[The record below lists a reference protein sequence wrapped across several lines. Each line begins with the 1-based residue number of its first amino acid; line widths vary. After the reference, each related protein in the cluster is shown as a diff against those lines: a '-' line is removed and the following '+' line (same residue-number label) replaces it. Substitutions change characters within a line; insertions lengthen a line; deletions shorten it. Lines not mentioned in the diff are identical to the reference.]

1 MAWMPVSRGRT
12 PRGAAF
18 DATDEWAAA
27 MSRVILRS
35 YRLGKDALAMADLAE
50 AAYVEDYARM
60 DRSARAEM
68 ERERRLEMVLRLAR
82 IVFPPLR
89 DAGRGLVYECDRAIA
104 SAVMFTRDGLAGD
117 RWTIDTVATHP
128 DHQRRG
134 LARRLLA
141 AALDEIAR
149 RGGRSCMLKVRE
161 DNAPAYHMYR
171 GAGFT
176 QFDTTV
182 HLKRETVPGS
192 RACVLEGY
200 RLRELT
206 LKEWYGSWRERLDL
220 ARRETP
226 KAVQSIS
233 PIAASRF
240 RKSRFVRLLAPLAIR
255 MAAMSMHH
263 WAVEHQEGL
272 VATLAVRGD
281 VTGNRNHEIDLVIDP
296 EHEEALAG
304 SLLDL
309 GLSALV
315 SQPHASTLVET
326 RSTNEHVLAE
336 LAQREFSV
344 MSTWHW
350 LGREIEP
357 PGRSAREVRG

>member
-1 MAWMPVSRGRT
+1 MP
-12 PRGAAF
+12 
-18 DATDEWAAA
+18 EL
-27 MSRVILRS
+27 ILRP

-68 ERERRLEMVLRLAR
+68 DRERRLETVLRLAR

-89 DAGRGLVYECDRAIA
+89 DAGRGLLYECDGTIA
-104 SAVMFTRDGLAGD
+104 SAVMFTRSGLAGD

-134 LARRLLA
+134 LARRLLDA
-141 AALDEIAR
+141 VLEEIAR
-149 RGGRSCMLKVRE
+149 RGGRICMLKVRE

-171 GAGFT
+171 SAGFT
-176 QFDTTV
+176 QFDTTL
-182 HLKRETVPGS
+182 HLKRETLPTGG
-192 RACVLEGY
+192 ACSLEGY

-206 LKEWYGSWRERLDL
+206 LKEWYASWRERLDL

-226 KAVQSIS
+226 DAVQSMI
-233 PIAASRF
+233 PIVASRF

-255 MAAMSMHH
+255 MSAISVQH
-263 WAVEHQEGL
+263 WAVEHQGRL

-281 VTGNRNHEIDLVIDP
+281 TTGNRNHEIDLVIDP

-304 SLLDL
+304 NLLNL

-326 RSTNEHVLAE
+326 RSTNERILAE
-336 LAQREFSV
+336 LAEHEFSV

-357 PGRSAREVRG
+357 PGHAAREERG